1 MENKKKELLKP
12 KCDIVFQALFAEN
25 KYNITQSLISDILG
39 EKVEIIDIKN
49 WDTSNVIT
57 FYCMFYGCSS
67 LTSLDLSNWNTSN
80 LTDMS
85 SMFANCSSLIELDLS
100 NFDTSKVKDM
110 KIMFQGCTALTN
122 LNISNF
128 NLNKTTDFHA
138 SGMFDYCN
146 SLNFDCIDTS
156 NMDYESLLKISTIY
170 ENRSK

>member
-1 MENKKKELLKP
+1 
-12 KCDIVFQALFAEN
+12 
-25 KYNITQSLISDILG
+25 
-39 EKVEIIDIKN
+39 
-49 WDTSNVIT
+49 
-57 FYCMFYGCSS
+57 
-67 LTSLDLSNWNTSN
+67 
-80 LTDMS
+80 
-85 SMFANCSSLIELDLS
+85 MFANCSSLIELDLS
-100 NFDTSKVKDM
+100 NFDTSKVEDM

-156 NMDYESLLKISTIY
+156 NMDYESLLKISTVY